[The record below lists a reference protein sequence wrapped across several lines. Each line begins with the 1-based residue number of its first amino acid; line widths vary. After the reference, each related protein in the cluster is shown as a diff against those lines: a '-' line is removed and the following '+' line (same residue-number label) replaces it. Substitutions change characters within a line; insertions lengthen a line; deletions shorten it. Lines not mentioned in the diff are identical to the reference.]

1 MIEIGPEA
9 PFLNGGFE
17 IPVGRYDQPDVH
29 GDFLDAADA
38 KEARAIQH
46 AEQFHL
52 EPCVQLAIL
61 VEKQSSAIRHFEP
74 TRLGGVGAAEGALFV
89 AEQLALQQI
98 LRQRGAV
105 YVHPRLRR
113 ARGEMMD
120 RSRDDFFSRPAFAGD
135 QHRGAGGGDLLA
147 IARRRRMA
155 SLPKM
160 AVAPKNS
167 QRSKSSLKPYCERLG
182 ARKPFGIHMGILA
195 VKT

>member
-1 MIEIGPEA
+1 VIEIGPEA

-61 VEKQSSAIRHFEP
+61 VEKQSSAIRHFEQ

-135 QHRGAGGGDLLA
+135 QHRGLVAATFWPSPEDGAWLRFRKWPWRPKIRSVRRVRSSPIVSGS
-147 IARRRRMA
+147 ARA
-155 SLPKM
+155 SH
-160 AVAPKNS
+160 S
-167 QRSKSSLKPYCERLG
+167 GFTWESSR
-182 ARKPFGIHMGILA
+182 
-195 VKT
+195 